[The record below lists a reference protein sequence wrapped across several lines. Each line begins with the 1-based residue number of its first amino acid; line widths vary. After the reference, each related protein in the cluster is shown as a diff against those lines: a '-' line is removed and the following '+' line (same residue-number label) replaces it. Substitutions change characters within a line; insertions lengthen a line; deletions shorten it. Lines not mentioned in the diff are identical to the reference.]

1 MYLTTCLSFDTRG
14 VSSKYGKDTAV
25 VAFGV
30 GRVAGVFVE
39 PCEKG
44 KWKNSYCHHDNQAVI
59 FTRRFRL
66 TLPSGGS
73 GEGTC

>member
-1 MYLTTCLSFDTRG
+1 M
-14 VSSKYGKDTAV
+14 